1 MAPVQ
6 QKDAKMSA
14 GQKQQLSN
22 GKRPDI
28 IGDANVAVP
37 RLTPEQNAQ
46 GQSDLYKSKWATPVD
61 EYQTAWEKILA
72 GKGGPSASQITQ
84 AAVPAATSGAKQQP
98 PTSTDKPTAGKQ
110 ESKGKQRATTQQPS
124 TSPQKIDR
132 ADDGHNK
139 PSSQKGSS
147 GKTLSANPPKP
158 ASTDK
163 KNMAVGEGPSDSR
176 RPPPVTSQQSQ
187 PATSLPPASEN
198 DNDNDA
204 GSDAAKKRR
213 RRGRRG
219 KGGNKDKDNEAAAS
233 AIAPQ
238 TSGQSTSQPSPAKG
252 NGPKESAAGGADK
265 KTSKPSTTTA
275 SAPPK
280 TPAAQS
286 SSAGAARK
294 AADSKLAQPALALPP
309 AQPKQ
314 LQQPQQKQ
322 QQSQQQKLQQQGGVR
337 GNGQQAPQHPGAA
350 KGSLATPPP
359 PPPSTT
365 AATNAAS
372 KPKSAPAN
380 VPRANETTGNDR
392 KVAGTPATQQRPAVQ
407 APRFG
412 PSAPAGGAATT
423 GVAARS
429 MAVQRPATGPVGF
442 AVTAQKAPVQLGWS
456 PNMMGDS
463 RARRSGVMPR
473 LAPGWEGYQ
482 DRINV
487 SGAIQDIYLYAGDRL
502 DVEKFN
508 AYVASPCHSVEAKVN
523 CLKDIVVTMDRVVS
537 EKHASAMSIKAERD
551 AFRDDYDRAKA
562 QADEYAE
569 RLAAEQLQR
578 EQLEEQIVS
587 LRHSVAGLRKEVV
600 TKESHLDSAEVEIL
614 RLKDDLAANHSLLDK
629 AVSKQAA
636 QAAETASHQEQV
648 ASLHGE
654 VEKLSGELS
663 GLRAKF
669 TLADS
674 ERKALAE
681 EIAKSPL
688 QSENEHLRSQLS
700 EVRDQLDSA
709 NQIRNDLEAERA
721 AHICCQPVESGNPT
735 SATLSME
742 LEGWGVGQ
750 DSRSQTD
757 EEDGRQT
764 RSRQPS
770 PPASSASLYGGGNT
784 VSTSTQTDEVEVI
797 ETSTQT
803 EEAVVSQLEA
813 STQTVC
819 TEVVTASTQTVSVE
833 VSTSEASAQTAL
845 TGDVLSPAEVEV
857 RVAGVCQKART
868 KDAQVQTAMVVEVP
882 RGRVAS
888 LRFLLA
894 LLLLAWAMIM
904 LWSRYSEISAWEAAN
919 DTSRATV
926 AGIRSQQA
934 VEEVVHQQFPP
945 ISKGLGVFDGIQ
957 ISCFLPFF
965 SFSQR
970 IFTVGRLS
978 LLRDRVDAHDTI
990 VVTSSS
996 ALSFLDLLSNCTSC
1010 PAAPLADA

>member
-46 GQSDLYKSKWATPVD
+46 GQSDLYKSKWASPVD

-139 PSSQKGSS
+139 PSQKGPS

-176 RPPPVTSQQSQ
+176 RPPPVTSQQAQS
-187 PATSLPPASEN
+187 ATSLPPASEN
-198 DNDNDA
+198 DNDNDNDA
-204 GSDAAKKRR
+204 GSEAAKKRR

-233 AIAPQ
+233 AIASQ

-280 TPAAQS
+280 TPAAPS

-322 QQSQQQKLQQQGGVR
+322 QQPQPQKLQQQGGVR

-359 PPPSTT
+359 PPPPPSTT

-372 KPKSAPAN
+372 KPKPAPAN

-429 MAVQRPATGPVGF
+429 MAVQRAATGPVGF
-442 AVTAQKAPVQLGWS
+442 AVTAQNAPVQLGWS

-614 RLKDDLAANHSLLDK
+614 RLKDDLAANHSLLDR

-636 QAAETASHQEQV
+636 QAAETASHQKQV

-700 EVRDQLDSA
+700 EVRGQLDSA

-735 SATLSME
+735 SPTLSME

-757 EEDGRQT
+757 EEDGRQP

-845 TGDVLSPAEVEV
+845 TGDVLSPAEVEA

-868 KDAQVQTAMVVEVP
+868 KDAQVQTAMVAEVP
-882 RGRVAS
+882 QGRVAS

-926 AGIRSQQA
+926 AGIRSQQGLPWSLMSDKLSYS
-934 VEEVVHQQFPP
+934 VVRHF
-945 ISKGLGVFDGIQ
+945 
-957 ISCFLPFF
+957 
-965 SFSQR
+965 
-970 IFTVGRLS
+970 
-978 LLRDRVDAHDTI
+978 DRV
-990 VVTSSS
+990 
-996 ALSFLDLLSNCTSC
+996 L
-1010 PAAPLADA
+1010 PG

>member
-84 AAVPAATSGAKQQP
+84 AAVPAATSGARQQP

-139 PSSQKGSS
+139 PSQKGSS

-176 RPPPVTSQQSQ
+176 RPPPVTSQQAQ

-280 TPAAQS
+280 TPAAQP

-359 PPPSTT
+359 PPPPSTT
-365 AATNAAS
+365 AATIAAS
-372 KPKSAPAN
+372 KPKPAPAN

-442 AVTAQKAPVQLGWS
+442 AVTAQNAPVQLGWS

-882 RGRVAS
+882 GGRVAS

-926 AGIRSQQA
+926 AGIRSQQ
-934 VEEVVHQQFPP
+934 VFPWSLMSDKLSYSVVRHF
-945 ISKGLGVFDGIQ
+945 
-957 ISCFLPFF
+957 
-965 SFSQR
+965 
-970 IFTVGRLS
+970 
-978 LLRDRVDAHDTI
+978 DRV
-990 VVTSSS
+990 
-996 ALSFLDLLSNCTSC
+996 L
-1010 PAAPLADA
+1010 PG

>member
-1 MAPVQ
+1 
-6 QKDAKMSA
+6 MSA
-14 GQKQQLSN
+14 GQKKQLSN

-61 EYQTAWEKILA
+61 EYQAAWENILA
-72 GKGGPSASQITQ
+72 GVEGQAKGHH
-84 AAVPAATSGAKQQP
+84 PATF
-98 PTSTDKPTAGKQ
+98 D
-110 ESKGKQRATTQQPS
+110 
-124 TSPQKIDR
+124 SPQKIDR

-139 PSSQKGSS
+139 PSQKGSS

-176 RPPPVTSQQSQ
+176 RPPPVTSQQAQ

-238 TSGQSTSQPSPAKG
+238 TAGQSTSQPSPAKG

-265 KTSKPSTTTA
+265 KTSKPSTITA

-280 TPAAQS
+280 TPAAAP

-294 AADSKLAQPALALPP
+294 AADSKLALPALALPP

-322 QQSQQQKLQQQGGVR
+322 QQSQPQKLQQQGGVR

-350 KGSLATPPP
+350 TGSLATPPP
-359 PPPSTT
+359 PPPPPSTT
-365 AATNAAS
+365 VATNAAS
-372 KPKSAPAN
+372 KPKPAPAN

-442 AVTAQKAPVQLGWS
+442 AVTAQNSPVQLGWS

-600 TKESHLDSAEVEIL
+600 TKEGHLDSAEVEIL

-700 EVRDQLDSA
+700 EVRDQLDSV

-757 EEDGRQT
+757 EEDGRQR

-797 ETSTQT
+797 ETFTQT

-833 VSTSEASAQTAL
+833 VSTSESSAQTAL

-868 KDAQVQTAMVVEVP
+868 KDAQVQTAMVAEVP

-926 AGIRSQQA
+926 AGIRSQQ
-934 VEEVVHQQFPP
+934 VFPWSLMSDKLSYSVVRHF
-945 ISKGLGVFDGIQ
+945 
-957 ISCFLPFF
+957 
-965 SFSQR
+965 
-970 IFTVGRLS
+970 
-978 LLRDRVDAHDTI
+978 DRV
-990 VVTSSS
+990 
-996 ALSFLDLLSNCTSC
+996 L
-1010 PAAPLADA
+1010 PG